1 MGSKFPLTGV
11 GMDSYGDWY
20 RRMRDAHALIL
31 PGSNTVTNAAH
42 NIPLDIF
49 SYGGWPLFL
58 SYLLITALSLIA
70 LLRVTFRSSSYDPIF
85 VSLSVGWISYEIQS
99 IISINQI
106 GLAIWG
112 WIFTGAL
119 IGYEII
125 TREGVETAQ
134 SVSKSR
140 GRNAKKSNDAFSP
153 ILVASLGAVVGLLI
167 SIPPLAGDM
176 NWRTAITSKDANK
189 VMAALEPT
197 YMAPADTSRY
207 LQATQLFANSKLMPQ
222 AHDIALR
229 AIKFNPDSFDS
240 WKILNLLPNST
251 QAEKDL
257 ALKNM
262 KRLDPHNPDVTAI
275 KK

>member
-1 MGSKFPLTGV
+1 
-11 GMDSYGDWY
+11 
-20 RRMRDAHALIL
+20 
-31 PGSNTVTNAAH
+31 
-42 NIPLDIF
+42 
-49 SYGGWPLFL
+49 
-58 SYLLITALSLIA
+58 
-70 LLRVTFRSSSYDPIF
+70 
-85 VSLSVGWISYEIQS
+85 
-99 IISINQI
+99 
-106 GLAIWG
+106 
-112 WIFTGAL
+112 L

-125 TREGVETAQ
+125 TRDGAETG
-134 SVSKSR
+134 STVSKSR